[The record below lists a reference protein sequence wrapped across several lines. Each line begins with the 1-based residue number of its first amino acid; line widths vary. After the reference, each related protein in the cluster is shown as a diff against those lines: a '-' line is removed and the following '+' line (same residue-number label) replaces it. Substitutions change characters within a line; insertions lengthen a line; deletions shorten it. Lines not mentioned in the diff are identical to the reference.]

1 MMRIGIMCLASLGG
15 SARIA
20 TQLATELAHR
30 GHRVHLFART
40 PPFGD
45 KKNANGVVL
54 HTVTP
59 DREDGIHP
67 ARLDTEWSAE
77 DYKTFLARI
86 LDVITSEGLDILHFH
101 YAVPFAFL
109 AAEVRQYVG
118 SRSPLLVG
126 TLHGTDVSIYGRDPA
141 NNARLRQALRNMD
154 ALTTVSFNH
163 ARLAVNL
170 FGLPTL
176 PKVIPNFIDLSRFG
190 CHINTS
196 HKSYLKP
203 NGNGRN
209 RTTINPTFAPKN
221 GSSPDTHSGP
231 IIGHVSNF
239 RPVKD
244 TQSVAHIFLGIR
256 EQMEADLWLIGEG
269 PDLEAVKSIL
279 LHHRAEDD
287 VCYWGLQHEVAPLLT
302 QTDLLLMTSLAE
314 SFCLAALEAMA
325 CGVPVL
331 STRVGGLPEVV
342 IHGKTGFLF
351 PPGDHDAAV
360 RMAVNLLSNPAQH
373 QTMKEMAVRHASR
386 FDQHRIVPLYEDLY
400 QGLLYRKSR
409 KTPHLYRLGNSINQ
423 KQRA

>member
-1 MMRIGIMCLASLGG
+1 MMRIGIMCLASFGG

-20 TQLATELAHR
+20 TQLATVLAQR

-40 PPFGD
+40 TPFGD
-45 KKNANGVVL
+45 KKNTNGVVL

-59 DREDGIHP
+59 DREAGIHP
-67 ARLDTEWSAE
+67 ASLDTDWSAE
-77 DYKTFLARI
+77 DYKTFLSHI
-86 LDVITSEGLDILHFH
+86 LDVITSEGLDLLHFH

-109 AAEVRQYVG
+109 AAEVRQYLG
-118 SRSPLLVG
+118 STSPLLVG
-126 TLHGTDVSIYGRDPA
+126 TLHGTDVSLYGRDPA
-141 NNARLRQALRNMD
+141 NSARLTQALRNMD
-154 ALTTVSFNH
+154 ALTTVSFSH
-163 ARLAVNL
+163 ARLAVSL

-190 CHINTS
+190 YHIYS
-196 HKSYLKP
+196 SPKSYLKP
-203 NGNGRN
+203 NGNGWN
-209 RTTINPTFAPKN
+209 GTTVNPTFAPKN
-221 GSSPDTHSGP
+221 GSILDTHSRP
-231 IIGHVSNF
+231 RISHVSNF

-244 TQSVAHIFLGIR
+244 TRSVAHIFLGIR

-279 LHHRAEDD
+279 QQGRVEDD

-331 STRVGGLPEVV
+331 TTRVGGLPEVV
-342 IHGKTGFLF
+342 IHGKTGGLF
-351 PPGDHDAAV
+351 PPGDYDAAV

-373 QTMKEMAVRHASR
+373 QTMKEMAVRRASR

-400 QGLLYRKSR
+400 QRLLYRKSC
-409 KTPHLYRLGNSINQ
+409 KTPHYVAWGTQ
-423 KQRA
+423 